1 MNNEAV
7 VEESISKPKS
17 SKLKISM
24 IIGMLVVLI
33 CGYMVYSFNNNYMYN
48 GKIANNIFVEDVNIS
63 LMTKEEAIALV
74 NQNYKTEAL
83 SLIYNGK
90 TFEILPEDIDL
101 KYNVE
106 EVVNSAY
113 NYTKTDSYFE
123 NVKRLFQLEKANQN
137 FTLENS
143 FDEAK
148 LSESLESI
156 AEKINVPVKNAK
168 LYISG
173 GSFNV
178 TPSTTGKE
186 FDVAA
191 NKEAIYEAI
200 NSRKYGEV
208 SLKVNDINPKISTSM
223 AKSVDTLLAQHS
235 TTFSTSMA
243 GRAENIRVSSNRI
256 SDVLLMPGEIYSY
269 NKLTG
274 IRTIANGYYN
284 APVIVN
290 GDLEDA
296 PGGGVCQTS
305 TTLYN
310 AVLYSGL
317 KVEQVKNHSITS
329 SYAPRGKDAMVNDS
343 GSDLKFSNSY
353 DHPIYVK
360 SIVNGGTLTCQIYG
374 NSADKP
380 NVDIRIDTFPMG
392 AKTYRIFKDAS
403 GNKIKTEYITTSV
416 YKK

>member
-1 MNNEAV
+1 MDNYAV
-7 VEESISKPKS
+7 VEESS
-17 SKLKISM
+17 SKSKNLKFKIAT
-24 IIGMLVVLI
+24 IIGILLVLI
-33 CGYMVYSFNNNYMYN
+33 CGYMVYYFNNNYMYN
-48 GKIANNIFVEDVNIS
+48 GKIANNIFIEDVNIS

-74 NQNYKTEAL
+74 NQNYKTESL
-83 SLIYNGK
+83 SLNYNGN
-90 TFEILPEDIDL
+90 TFKILPEDIDL

-123 NVKRLFQLEKANQN
+123 NVKRLFQLEKSNKN
-137 FTLENS
+137 FTLKNS
-143 FDEAK
+143 FDEVK
-148 LSESLESI
+148 LSKSLENI
-156 AEKINVPVKNAK
+156 AKKINIPVKNAK

-186 FDVAA
+186 FDVAS

-200 NSRKYGEV
+200 NSKKYGEV
-208 SLKVNDINPKISTSM
+208 NLKVNDINPKISTSM
-223 AKSVDTLLAQHS
+223 VKSVDTLLAEHS
-235 TTFSTSMA
+235 TKFSTNIF
-243 GRAENIRVSSNRI
+243 GRAENIRISSKRI
-256 SDVLLMPGEIYSY
+256 SDVLLMPGEVYSY
-269 NKLTG
+269 NNLTG

-284 APVIVN
+284 APVIIN

-317 KVEQVKNHSITS
+317 KIEQVKNHSITS
-329 SYAPRGKDAMVNDS
+329 DYAPRGKDAMVNDS
-343 GSDLKFSNSY
+343 GSDLKFSNPY

-360 SIVNGGTLTCQIYG
+360 SIVNGDTITCQIYG
-374 NSADKP
+374 NSEDKP

-392 AKTYRIFKDAS
+392 AKTYRIFKDDS
-403 GNKIKTEYITTSV
+403 GNKIKTEYIATSV

>member
-1 MNNEAV
+1 MNNYVV
-7 VEESISKPKS
+7 VEDSISK
-17 SKLKISM
+17 SKNSKFKIAM
-24 IIGMLVVLI
+24 IIGILLVLI
-33 CGYMVYSFNNNYMYN
+33 CGYMVYYFNNNYMYN

-74 NQNYKTEAL
+74 NQNYKAEAL
-83 SLIYNGK
+83 SLNYNGN
-90 TFEILPEDIDL
+90 TFKILPEDIDL

-113 NYTKTDSYFE
+113 NYTKTDSYFK
-123 NVKRLFQLEKANQN
+123 NVKRLFQLEKSNKS
-137 FTLENS
+137 FILENS

-148 LSESLESI
+148 LSKSLENI
-156 AEKINVPVKNAK
+156 ANKINVPVKNAK

-186 FDVAA
+186 FDVAS
-191 NKEAIYEAI
+191 NTEAIYEAI
-200 NSRKYGEV
+200 NNKNYGEI

-223 AKSVDTLLAQHS
+223 AKSVDTLLAEHS
-235 TTFSTSMA
+235 TKFSTNLF
-243 GRAENIRVSSNRI
+243 GRAENIRISSNRI
-256 SDVLLMPGEIYSY
+256 SDVLLMPGEVYSY
-269 NKLTG
+269 NNLTG
-274 IRTIANGYYN
+274 KRTIANGYHN
-284 APVIVN
+284 APVIIN
-290 GDLEDA
+290 GDLEDG

-317 KVEQVKNHSITS
+317 KIEQVKNHSITS
-329 SYAPRGKDAMVNDS
+329 NYAPRGKDAMVNDS
-343 GSDLKFSNSY
+343 GSDFKFSNPY

-360 SIVNGGTLTCQIYG
+360 SIVNGDTITCQIYG
-374 NSADKP
+374 NSEDKP

-392 AKTYRIFKDAS
+392 AKTYRIFKDDS
-403 GNKIKTEYITTSV
+403 GNNIKTEYIATSV

>member
-1 MNNEAV
+1 MDNYV
-7 VEESISKPKS
+7 VAEESLSK
-17 SKLKISM
+17 SKNLKFKIAT
-24 IIGMLVVLI
+24 IIGILLVLI
-33 CGYMVYSFNNNYMYN
+33 CGYMVYYFNNNYMYN
-48 GKIANNIFVEDVNIS
+48 GKIANNIFIEDVNIS

-74 NQNYKTEAL
+74 NQNYKTESL
-83 SLIYNGK
+83 SLNYNGN

-123 NVKRLFQLEKANQN
+123 NVKRLFQLEKTNKN
-137 FTLENS
+137 FTLKNS
-143 FDEAK
+143 FDEVK
-148 LSESLESI
+148 LSKSLENI
-156 AEKINVPVKNAK
+156 ANKINIPVKNAK

-186 FDVAA
+186 FDVAS

-200 NSRKYGEV
+200 NSKKYGEV
-208 SLKVNDINPKISTSM
+208 NLKVNDINPKISTSM
-223 AKSVDTLLAQHS
+223 VKSVDTLLAEHS
-235 TTFSTSMA
+235 TKFSTNLF
-243 GRAENIRVSSNRI
+243 GRAENIRISSNRI
-256 SDVLLMPGEIYSY
+256 SDVLLMPGEVYSY
-269 NKLTG
+269 NNLTG

-284 APVIVN
+284 APVIIN

-317 KVEQVKNHSITS
+317 KIEQVKNHSITS
-329 SYAPRGKDAMVNDS
+329 NYAPRGKDAMVNDS
-343 GSDLKFSNSY
+343 GSDLKFSNPY

-360 SIVNGGTLTCQIYG
+360 SIVNGDTITCQIYG
-374 NSADKP
+374 NSEDKP

-392 AKTYRIFKDAS
+392 AKTYRIFKDDS
-403 GNKIKTEYITTSV
+403 GNKIKTEYIATSV

>member
-1 MNNEAV
+1 MDNYV
-7 VEESISKPKS
+7 VAEESLSK
-17 SKLKISM
+17 SKNLKFKIAT
-24 IIGMLVVLI
+24 IIGILLVLI
-33 CGYMVYSFNNNYMYN
+33 CGYMVYYFNNNYMYN
-48 GKIANNIFVEDVNIS
+48 GKIANNIFIEDVNIS

-74 NQNYKTEAL
+74 NQNYKTESL
-83 SLIYNGK
+83 SLNYNGN
-90 TFEILPEDIDL
+90 TFKILPEDIDL

-123 NVKRLFQLEKANQN
+123 NVKRLFQLEKTNKN
-137 FTLENS
+137 FTLKNS
-143 FDEAK
+143 FDEVK
-148 LSESLESI
+148 LSKSLENI
-156 AEKINVPVKNAK
+156 ANKINIPVKNAK

-186 FDVAA
+186 FDVAS

-200 NSRKYGEV
+200 NSKKYGEV
-208 SLKVNDINPKISTSM
+208 NLKVNDINPKISTSM
-223 AKSVDTLLAQHS
+223 VKSVDTLLAEHS
-235 TTFSTSMA
+235 TKFSTNLF
-243 GRAENIRVSSNRI
+243 GRAENIRISSNRI
-256 SDVLLMPGEIYSY
+256 SDVLLMPGEVYSY
-269 NKLTG
+269 NNLTG

-284 APVIVN
+284 APVIIN

-317 KVEQVKNHSITS
+317 KIEQVKNHSITS
-329 SYAPRGKDAMVNDS
+329 NYAPRGKDAMVNDS
-343 GSDLKFSNSY
+343 GSDLKFSNPY

-360 SIVNGGTLTCQIYG
+360 SIVNGDTITCQIYG
-374 NSADKP
+374 NSEDKP

-392 AKTYRIFKDAS
+392 AKTYRIFKDDS
-403 GNKIKTEYITTSV
+403 GNKIKTEYIATSV

>member
-1 MNNEAV
+1 
-7 VEESISKPKS
+7 
-17 SKLKISM
+17 
-24 IIGMLVVLI
+24 
-33 CGYMVYSFNNNYMYN
+33 
-48 GKIANNIFVEDVNIS
+48 
-63 LMTKEEAIALV
+63 
-74 NQNYKTEAL
+74 
-83 SLIYNGK
+83 
-90 TFEILPEDIDL
+90 
-101 KYNVE
+101 
-106 EVVNSAY
+106 
-113 NYTKTDSYFE
+113 
-123 NVKRLFQLEKANQN
+123 
-137 FTLENS
+137 
-143 FDEAK
+143 
-148 LSESLESI
+148 
-156 AEKINVPVKNAK
+156 
-168 LYISG
+168 
-173 GSFNV
+173 
-178 TPSTTGKE
+178 
-186 FDVAA
+186 
-191 NKEAIYEAI
+191 
-200 NSRKYGEV
+200 
-208 SLKVNDINPKISTSM
+208 M

-235 TTFSTSMA
+235 TTFSTSIA

-256 SDVLLMPGEIYSY
+256 SDVLLMPGEVYSY
-269 NKLTG
+269 NNLTG

-343 GSDLKFSNSY
+343 GSDLKFSNPY

>member
-168 LYISG
+168 LYIFG

-343 GSDLKFSNSY
+343 GSDLKFSNPY

>member
-1 MNNEAV
+1 MDNYV
-7 VEESISKPKS
+7 VAEESLSK
-17 SKLKISM
+17 SKNLKFKIAT
-24 IIGMLVVLI
+24 IIGILLVLI
-33 CGYMVYSFNNNYMYN
+33 CGYMVYYFNNNYMYN
-48 GKIANNIFVEDVNIS
+48 GKIANNIFIEDVNIS

-74 NQNYKTEAL
+74 NQNYKTESL
-83 SLIYNGK
+83 SLNYNGN
-90 TFEILPEDIDL
+90 TFKILPEDIDL

-123 NVKRLFQLEKANQN
+123 NVKRLFQLEKTNKN
-137 FTLENS
+137 FKLKNS
-143 FDEAK
+143 FDEVK
-148 LSESLESI
+148 LSKSLENI
-156 AEKINVPVKNAK
+156 ANKINIPVKNAK

-186 FDVAA
+186 FDVAS

-200 NSRKYGEV
+200 NSKKYGEV
-208 SLKVNDINPKISTSM
+208 NLKVNDINPKISTSM
-223 AKSVDTLLAQHS
+223 VKSVDTLLAEHS
-235 TTFSTSMA
+235 TKFSTNLF
-243 GRAENIRVSSNRI
+243 GRAENIRISSNRI
-256 SDVLLMPGEIYSY
+256 SDVLLMPGEVYSY
-269 NKLTG
+269 NNLTG
-274 IRTIANGYYN
+274 KRTIANGYYN
-284 APVIVN
+284 APVIIN

-317 KVEQVKNHSITS
+317 KIEQVKNHSITS
-329 SYAPRGKDAMVNDS
+329 NYAPRGKDAMVNDS
-343 GSDLKFSNSY
+343 GSDLKFSNPY

-360 SIVNGGTLTCQIYG
+360 SIVNGDTITCQIYG
-374 NSADKP
+374 NSEDKP

-392 AKTYRIFKDAS
+392 AKTYRIFKDDS
-403 GNKIKTEYITTSV
+403 GNKIKTEYIATSV